1 MIGEDIERYSILVSE
16 AIDEYLPIDQ
26 PKGLY
31 EASRYLVEAGGKRL
45 RPVMLLLAADAVGAE
60 AKKLLS
66 AALSIELIHNFT
78 LIHDD
83 IMDNAELRRGKQAAH
98 MIWGISGAILAGDTL
113 YSKAF
118 QTLGMT
124 PVEAGRLIAAM
135 NVLSRTATYICEGQW
150 MDLEFEARDD
160 VSEIEYMTMIE
171 KKTGVLYG
179 ASASMG
185 ALLSGAS
192 EEVVSRLDQFGRLT
206 GMGFQIQDDVLDL
219 TTSTSILGKKRG
231 GDLIEG
237 KKTLIVI
244 HAKKHGVKLDVFGKK
259 DAPQEEIEAALK
271 ILQKSGSIDYAQ
283 AKAEALVERGKN
295 ALNVLPDSH
304 AKALMQNLADYMI
317 YRKY

>member
-1 MIGEDIERYSILVSE
+1 
-16 AIDEYLPIDQ
+16 
-26 PKGLY
+26 
-31 EASRYLVEAGGKRL
+31 
-45 RPVMLLLAADAVGAE
+45 
-60 AKKLLS
+60 
-66 AALSIELIHNFT
+66 
-78 LIHDD
+78 
-83 IMDNAELRRGKQAAH
+83 

-124 PVEAGRLIAAM
+124 HVDAGRLTAAM

-160 VSEIEYMTMIE
+160 VSETEYMTMIE

-192 EEVVSRLDQFGRLT
+192 EEVVNAFDEFGRLT
-206 GMGFQIQDDVLDL
+206 GMGFQIHDDVLDL

-237 KKTLIVI
+237 KKTLVVI
-244 HAKKHGVKLDVFGKK
+244 HAKEHGVKLNVFGKK
-259 DAPQEEIEAALK
+259 DAPQEEIDAALE
-271 ILQKSGSIDYAQ
+271 ILQNSGSIDYART
-283 AKAEALVERGKN
+283 KAEGLVERGKN

-304 AKALMQNLADYMI
+304 AKALMLNLADYMI

>member
-1 MIGEDIERYSILVSE
+1 MIGKDIEKYSILISE
-16 AIDEYLPIDQ
+16 AIDKYLPIDQ
-26 PKGLY
+26 PSGLY
-31 EASRYLVEAGGKRL
+31 KASRHLVEAGGKRL
-45 RPVMLLLAADAVGAE
+45 RPVMLLMAADAVGAE
-60 AKKLLS
+60 ARKLVS

-83 IMDNAELRRGKQAAH
+83 IMDNAELRRGKQSVH

-124 PVEAGRLIAAM
+124 PVDSGRLTAAM

-150 MDLEFEARDD
+150 MDLEFETRDD

-192 EEVVSRLDQFGRLT
+192 EDVVNSLDQFGRFT
-206 GMGFQIQDDVLDL
+206 GMGFQIHDDVLDL

-237 KKTLIVI
+237 KKTLVVI
-244 HAKKHGVKLDVFGKK
+244 HAKEHGVELDIFGKK
-259 DAPQEEIEAALK
+259 NAPQKEIEAALK
-271 ILQKSGSIDYAQ
+271 ILKNSGSIDYAR

-295 ALNVLPDSH
+295 ALNVLPNSH
-304 AKALMQNLADYMI
+304 AKVLMQNLADYMI

>member
-1 MIGEDIERYSILVSE
+1 MIGEDIEKYSILVSE

-45 RPVMLLLAADAVGAE
+45 RPVMLLLAAEAVGAE
-60 AKKLLS
+60 AKKLAS

-83 IMDNAELRRGKQAAH
+83 IMDNAELRRGKQAVH

-124 PVEAGRLIAAM
+124 PVEAGRLIAAL

-237 KKTLIVI
+237 KKTLVVI
-244 HAKKHGVKLDVFGKK
+244 HAMEQGVKLDVFGKK

-271 ILQKSGSIDYAQ
+271 ILQKSGSIDYAR

>member
-1 MIGEDIERYSILVSE
+1 MIGEDIEKYSILVSE

-83 IMDNAELRRGKQAAH
+83 IMDNAELRRGKQAVH

-237 KKTLIVI
+237 KKTLVII
-244 HAKKHGVKLDVFGKK
+244 HAKEHGVKLDVFGKK

-271 ILQKSGSIDYAQ
+271 ILQKSGSIDYAR